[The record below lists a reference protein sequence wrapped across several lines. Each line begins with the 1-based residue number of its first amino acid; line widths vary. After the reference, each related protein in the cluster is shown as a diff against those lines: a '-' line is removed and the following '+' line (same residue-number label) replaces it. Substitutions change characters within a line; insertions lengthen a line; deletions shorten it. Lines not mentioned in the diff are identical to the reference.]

1 MGNCSPVSRAFS
13 RQVRQDKLKEAG
25 VCIKCYKRKE
35 KTRMRFLICRSCALK
50 EYNKQRARKGLSAVV
65 PKFPR
70 VDNSSQCS
78 KCGER
83 AGKICS
89 VYGYEIKNVRFV
101 CARSPALPVILVH
114 AKR

>member
-13 RQVRQDKLKEAG
+13 RKVRTDKLKELG
-25 VCIKCYKRKE
+25 VCIKCYKKKELARK
-35 KTRMRFLICRSCALK
+35 RFLICHKCAMK
-50 EYNKQRARKGLSAVV
+50 HYNKQRAKQGLSAVV

-78 KCGER
+78 KCADR
-83 AGKICS
+83 AGKVCS

-101 CARSPALPVILVH
+101 CARSPLAPVVLVH